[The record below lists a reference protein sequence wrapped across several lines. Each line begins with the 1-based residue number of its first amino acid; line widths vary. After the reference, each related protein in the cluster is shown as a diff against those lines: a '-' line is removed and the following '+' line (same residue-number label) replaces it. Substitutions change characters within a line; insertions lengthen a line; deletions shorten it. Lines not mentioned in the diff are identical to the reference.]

1 MRDNS
6 QKSGG
11 QQRFA
16 LIDLLRYFAAMM
28 VAIMH
33 WGLELGPE
41 RMEVVYDLPVLGFL
55 IKNGGLGVDIFF
67 LISGY
72 VILETAMRRDSL
84 DFLIARFIRLFP
96 GLLVS
101 MSTVLVV
108 GSFIIGSYEFSLISY
123 FHSIFLSYQ
132 AANVQP
138 LATQLWTLIFEI
150 KFYGGVA
157 LILLVFPRVFKSI
170 KGVVFLIAIWQILIT
185 LIPNFYKSL
194 SANHLE
200 FMSLG
205 KSGIL
210 FAIGICLNLL
220 SRNFKEKSFSTM
232 WTYLLTAYFV
242 FMVYKDR
249 LYGTS
254 AAFLL
259 AVSAILILTAR
270 HVAINIKISKIFKYA
285 GLSSYL
291 IYLLH
296 VHLGMAFV
304 MFFQAHFTRNLFV
317 LFFASALFISTCSLA
332 IALLIE
338 KPMQDYLKSKSK
350 LIRKRNQELD
360 SF

>member
-1 MRDNS
+1 MPDNS
-6 QKSGG
+6 RKSGG
-11 QQRFA
+11 GQRFA

-28 VAIMH
+28 VAVMH

-41 RMEVVYDLPVLGFL
+41 RMQGVYNLPVIGFL

-72 VILETAMRRDSL
+72 VILETAIRRDSL

-101 MSTVLVV
+101 MSIVLIV
-108 GSFIIGSYEFSLISY
+108 GSFIIGSYELSLVSY

-132 AANVQP
+132 VANVQP

-150 KFYGGVA
+150 KFYGAVA
-157 LILLVFPRVFKSI
+157 LALLVFPRVFKST
-170 KGVVFLIAIWQILIT
+170 KGVIFLIAIWQILIT

-194 SANHLE
+194 SANQLE

-205 KSGIL
+205 RNGIL
-210 FAIGICLNLL
+210 FAFGICLNLL
-220 SRNFKEKSFSTM
+220 SRNFKEKSFSTTS
-232 WTYLLTAYFV
+232 TYLLTAYFV
-242 FMVYKDR
+242 FIVYKDR

-254 AAFLL
+254 ATLLL
-259 AVSAILILTAR
+259 AVSAILILIAR
-270 HVAINIKISKIFKYA
+270 HISINIKIGNIFKYA

-296 VHLGMAFV
+296 LHLGMAFV

-317 LFFASALFISTCSLA
+317 LFCVSALFITLSSLV
-332 IALLIE
+332 IALFIE
-338 KPMQDYLKSKSK
+338 KPMQEYMKSKSK
-350 LIRKRNQELD
+350 LIRRKNQ
-360 SF
+360 

>member
-6 QKSGG
+6 RKSGG
-11 QQRFA
+11 QRFA

-101 MSTVLVV
+101 MSIVLIV

-132 AANVQP
+132 VANVQP

-150 KFYGGVA
+150 KFYGAVA
-157 LILLVFPRVFKSI
+157 LVLLVFPRVFKST
-170 KGVVFLIAIWQILIT
+170 KGVIFLIAIWQILIT

-194 SANHLE
+194 STNQLE

-205 KSGIL
+205 RSGIL

-220 SRNFKEKSFSTM
+220 SRNFKEKSFSTIL
-232 WTYLLTAYFV
+232 TYLLTAYFV
-242 FMVYKDR
+242 FIVYKDR
-249 LYGTS
+249 LYGAS
-254 AAFLL
+254 AALL
-259 AVSAILILTAR
+259 LVVSALLILIAR
-270 HVAINIKISKIFKYA
+270 HVSINIKIGNIFKYA

-296 VHLGMAFV
+296 LHLGMAFV

-317 LFFASALFISTCSLA
+317 LFCVSALFITLCSLV
-332 IALLIE
+332 IALFIE
-338 KPMQDYLKSKSK
+338 KPMQEYMKSKSK
-350 LIRKRNQELD
+350 LIRIKNQ
-360 SF
+360 